1 MFIKFARMQ
10 KRDNNIIGEIM
21 KKGFT
26 LAEVLITLGI
36 IGVVAAII
44 LPTVLSNIRNKGY
57 VEKLQKIYSM
67 LGQATKFVTIDVG
80 IDPENW
86 DFSHYNDGDVNDSL
100 NRYILDSY
108 ISHFKVTSAYIK
120 NYNQYMSILQKKKV
134 KYYYLNGNE
143 ASSVLQSGYH
153 MYHVAYVVEL
163 SDGASI
169 GFSFSEN
176 KNGGLLFP
184 LETKKIVILYIVD
197 VNGLAKPN
205 QIGRDIFYFAL
216 YKNGKLEPYNINDTS
231 DCTKDGKGYSCAGRI
246 FNEGK
251 MNY

>member
-1 MFIKFARMQ
+1 
-10 KRDNNIIGEIM
+10 M

-36 IGVVAAII
+36 IGIVAAMI
-44 LPTVLSNIRNKGY
+44 LPTVLSNIRNKGD

-67 LGQATKFVTIDVG
+67 LGQATKLVTIDIGV
-80 IDPENW
+80 DPENW
-86 DFSHYNDGDVNDSL
+86 DFSHYDDSDVDDSL

-108 ISHFKVTSAYIK
+108 ISHLKVTSAYIK

-134 KYYYLNGNE
+134 KYYYLNGND
-143 ASSVLQSGYH
+143 ASSVLQSVYH
-153 MYHVAYVVEL
+153 MYNVAYVVEL
-163 SDGASI
+163 ADGASI

-176 KNGGLLFP
+176 KNGGVLWP
-184 LETKKIVILYIVD
+184 LINKKIVVLYIVD

>member
-1 MFIKFARMQ
+1 
-10 KRDNNIIGEIM
+10 M

-26 LAEVLITLGI
+26 LTELLITLGI
-36 IGVVAAII
+36 IGVVAAMI
-44 LPTVLSNIRNKGY
+44 LPIVLTNIRNKGD

-67 LGQATKFVTIDVG
+67 LGQVTKLVTIDIGV
-80 IDPENW
+80 DPENW
-86 DFSHYNDGDVNDSL
+86 DFSHYYDGDVNDSL
-100 NRYILDSY
+100 NRDILDSY

-134 KYYYLNGNE
+134 KYYYLNGNN
-143 ASSVLQSGYH
+143 VLGGLQSGAWH

-163 SDGASI
+163 ADGASI

-176 KNGGLLFP
+176 KNGGVLWP
-184 LETKKIVILYIVD
+184 LINKKIVVLYIVD

>member
-1 MFIKFARMQ
+1 
-10 KRDNNIIGEIM
+10 M

-26 LAEVLITLGI
+26 LTELLITLGI
-36 IGVVAAII
+36 IGVVAAMI
-44 LPTVLSNIRNKGY
+44 LPIVLTNIRNKGD

-67 LGQATKFVTIDVG
+67 LGQVTKLVTIDIGV
-80 IDPENW
+80 DPENW
-86 DFSHYNDGDVNDSL
+86 DFSHYYDGDVNDSL
-100 NRYILDSY
+100 NRDILDSY
-108 ISHFKVTSAYIK
+108 ISHFRVTSAYIK

-134 KYYYLNGNE
+134 KYYYLNGNN
-143 ASSVLQSGYH
+143 VLGGLQSGAWH

-163 SDGASI
+163 ADGASI

-176 KNGGLLFP
+176 KNGGVLWP
-184 LETKKIVILYIVD
+184 LINKKIVVLYIVD

>member
-1 MFIKFARMQ
+1 M
-10 KRDNNIIGEIM
+10 KRA
-21 KKGFT
+21 FT

-36 IGVVAAII
+36 IGVVVAII

-57 VEKLQKIYSM
+57 VEKLQKIYST
-67 LGQATKFVTIDVG
+67 LGQVTKLVTIDVG
-80 IDPENW
+80 VDPENW
-86 DFSHYNDGDVNDSL
+86 AFSHYNDGDVNDSL
-100 NRYILDSY
+100 NRCILDSY
-108 ISHFKVTSAYIK
+108 ISHLKVTSDYIQD
-120 NYNQYMSILQKKKV
+120 YNQYMSILQKKKV

-143 ASSVLQSGYH
+143 ASSVFQSVYH

-163 SDGASI
+163 SDGSTI
-169 GFSFSEN
+169 GFSFANN
-176 KNGGLLFP
+176 KRGGVLWNLID
-184 LETKKIVILYIVD
+184 KNIVLLYIVD
-197 VNGLAKPN
+197 LNGLAKPN